1 MNGPV
6 IPSFVYKQYK
16 KYVRPSSAGV
26 GTEKI
31 GQKYLETFPLNVGE
45 LELENITKGPVFC
58 NLLVPP
64 IHQFCYMYFTFISLK
79 YFHTIFS
86 ICYKS
91 NQKLMGANYLFV
103 LHSVKSISTLFWTVQ
118 RHL

>member
-6 IPSFVYKQYK
+6 LPSFVYKQYK

-64 IHQFCYMYFTFISLK
+64 THYCSCLYVFYIYFTLV
-79 YFHTIFS
+79 YFQTIF
-86 ICYKS
+86 I
-91 NQKLMGANYLFV
+91 NLL
-103 LHSVKSISTLFWTVQ
+103 
-118 RHL
+118 